1 MKKIL
6 LTMAV
11 VATAMFATAQTKTYT
26 DELIVSVNGNAAPAQ
41 QTTINVEKMNDGT
54 YTLSLLNFILVSVED
69 GERSEIPVGNIVV
82 SGITATEKHGIR
94 NFATKQVIPLT
105 EGDPALASFWLAS
118 MLGEIPVDINGEM
131 TDGSLYCTID
141 IDLNEVMGQVI
152 NVKFGKDI
160 TVARNYED
168 DLVVTINGNASA
180 PQRTVINVDDKADN
194 TYTLSLNN
202 FILRSED
209 AEIPVGNIV
218 VHGITVELTG
228 NYFSFATKQ
237 EIEIVEGSIEAPF
250 WLGPQLG
257 KVPVE
262 ITGKLTG
269 NKLYCNI
276 DIDLSETMGQ
286 IINVKFGHESLTGI
300 ENIVAGEE
308 SNVIYDLTGRRVNAV
323 TVPGIYIVNGKKQIV
338 K

>member
-1 MKKIL
+1 
-6 LTMAV
+6 
-11 VATAMFATAQTKTYT
+11 
-26 DELIVSVNGNAAPAQ
+26 
-41 QTTINVEKMNDGT
+41 
-54 YTLSLLNFILVSVED
+54 
-69 GERSEIPVGNIVV
+69 
-82 SGITATEKHGIR
+82 
-94 NFATKQVIPLT
+94 
-105 EGDPALASFWLAS
+105 
-118 MLGEIPVDINGEM
+118 
-131 TDGSLYCTID
+131 
-141 IDLNEVMGQVI
+141 
-152 NVKFGKDI
+152 
-160 TVARNYED
+160 
-168 DLVVTINGNASA
+168 
-180 PQRTVINVDDKADN
+180 
-194 TYTLSLNN
+194 LSLNN